1 MDTRLE
7 AYSCLGQIKD
17 IVHDA
22 GLFVEDRC
30 DLPAIMI
37 RELNSLGELGRKVRD
52 YYNAYKDYAFA
63 RDASTINR
71 SILLQLSGWYSLP
84 EDTNRSIVDCE
95 RELLDIITDA
105 GYYNEY
111 NELTL
116 SRISGN
122 ILFCKN
128 EIQEDWREYTESMGN
143 YSDPEK
149 RKFDVSLVREMFQ
162 NIIGIRGYLYRI
174 CREIRSGDPVI
185 PEFKNL
191 VRAYVDFYNFWND
204 KYSMLNHVNWEML
217 YGPIKETIE
226 TISSFLPD
234 KNWGD
239 IQCDI
244 FERAKEVKV
253 EEVKVRHE
261 SSSKKESIKNL
272 DKESYRQQTIENFKK
287 QLKKSSAYSSAISAG
302 KMKHDFIWCSTKI
315 GLKRWLIDNELL
327 PQKKSHLGNS
337 YWPADKEQGNL
348 DWECIDLVF
357 TWDKKGKKFSYK
369 DVRDAM

>member
-1 MDTRLE
+1 MDTRSE
-7 AYSCLGQIKD
+7 AYGCLGQIKE

-22 GLFVEDRC
+22 GFFVEDRC
-30 DLPAIMI
+30 DLSAIMI

-63 RDASTINR
+63 RDASAINR
-71 SILLQLSGWYSLP
+71 AILLQLSGWYSLP

-149 RKFDVSLVREMFQ
+149 RKFDISLVREMYQ

-191 VRAYVDFYNFWND
+191 VRAYVDFYNFWDD
-204 KYSMLNHVNWEML
+204 KYSMLNHVDWKLL
-217 YGPIKETIE
+217 YKPIKETIE

-244 FERAKEVKV
+244 FERAKEI
-253 EEVKVRHE
+253 KVRHE
-261 SSSKKESIKNL
+261 SSSIETEDNPKPCALKDNVKKFAERLMQLDAYEKAVNDGKIK
-272 DKESYRQQTIENFKK
+272 EP
-287 QLKKSSAYSSAISAG
+287 
-302 KMKHDFIWCSTKI
+302 FIWTGTKVD
-315 GLKRWLIDNELL
+315 LARWLSPLISQKDYGELKVNNW
-327 PQKKSHLGNS
+327 QD
-337 YWPADKEQGNL
+337 AGNL
-348 DWECIDLVF
+348 FEIN
-357 TWDKKGKKFSYK
+357 GKKVSADELRSALAK
-369 DVRDAM
+369 TPRKENLK

>member
-95 RELLDIITDA
+95 RKLLDIITDA

-128 EIQEDWREYTESMGN
+128 EIQEDWREYNESMGN

-191 VRAYVDFYNFWND
+191 VGAYVDFYNFWDD
-204 KYSMLNHVNWEML
+204 KYSMLNHVDWKLL
-217 YGPIKETIE
+217 YKPIKETIE
-226 TISSFLPD
+226 AISSFLPD
-234 KNWGD
+234 KDWGD
-239 IQCDI
+239 IQCNI
-244 FERAKEVKV
+244 FERAKAVKV

-261 SSSKKESIKNL
+261 SSSIETEDNPKPCALKDNVKEFAERLMQLDAYEKAVNDGQITKPFIWTGTKVDLARWLSLLVPQLPSGSCDWSHVDNIFTINGKNITSKSL
-272 DKESYRQQTIENFKK
+272 AKALSKTNRK
-287 QLKKSSAYSSAISAG
+287 QL
-302 KMKHDFIWCSTKI
+302 
-315 GLKRWLIDNELL
+315 
-327 PQKKSHLGNS
+327 
-337 YWPADKEQGNL
+337 
-348 DWECIDLVF
+348 DW
-357 TWDKKGKKFSYK
+357 
-369 DVRDAM
+369 